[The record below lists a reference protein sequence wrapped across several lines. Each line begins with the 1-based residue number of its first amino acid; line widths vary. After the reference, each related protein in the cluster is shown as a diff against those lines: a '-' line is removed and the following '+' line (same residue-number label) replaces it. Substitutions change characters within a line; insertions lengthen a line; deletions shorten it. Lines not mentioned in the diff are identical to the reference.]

1 MAQHLDET
9 NYPKALVSQ
18 AWELIQNA
26 QKITLLTHYR
36 PDGDGISACAA
47 FEAVLEKLGG
57 KEVETIYPTE
67 TEYDLTRHPK
77 NKSIAAH
84 TYKPDLIVA
93 FDTANKERLY
103 WSCDYDDVPLI
114 NIDHHISN
122 SIEGRVNF
130 VDAGT
135 ASACEVLHNLLN
147 IWCPEHIDKYVAE
160 CLLFGSIC
168 DSQVFHTQN
177 TTANTLRN
185 AADLMDKGANLFA
198 LSIELLSNK
207 NPQIIKLWGNLLA
220 SVTISSNGNAAWA
233 ILRQSDLDE
242 LGLTLAS
249 LVGFIN
255 FLSEISGIDA
265 HALFV
270 EMGPDQTKV
279 SLRSKHADVN
289 AIAAQFGG
297 GGHRNASGISIEKPL
312 NQALADVTAAL
323 EAI

>member
-1 MAQHLDET
+1 MAHHLDEA
-9 NYPKALVSQ
+9 NYPAAAVSQ
-18 AWELIQNA
+18 AWKLIQNA

-47 FEAVLEKLGG
+47 FEAVLAKLPG

-67 TEYDLTRHPK
+67 TEYDLLRHPK
-77 NKSIAAH
+77 NKFIASH
-84 TYKPDLIVA
+84 TFKPDLIVA
-93 FDTANKERLY
+93 FDTANAERLY
-103 WSCDYDDVPLI
+103 WSCDYDDVAFI

-122 SIEGRVNF
+122 SIKGTINF
-130 VDAGT
+130 VDSSA
-135 ASACEVLHNLLN
+135 ASACEVLHNLLEV
-147 IWCPEHIDKYVAE
+147 WHPEYIDQYIAE

-177 TTANTLRN
+177 TTSDTLRR

-198 LSIELLSNK
+198 LKTEMLSNK

-220 SVTISSNGNAAWA
+220 SVTISKNGNAAWA

-242 LGLTLAS
+242 LGITLAS

-270 EMGPDQTKV
+270 ELGPDETKV
-279 SLRSKHADVN
+279 SMRSKHADVN

-297 GGHRNASGISIEKPL
+297 GGHRNASGITIKKPVA
-312 NQALADVTAAL
+312 QAIAEVTAAL